1 MFRFTIRDLLWLM
14 VVVGIALAWI
24 DRERTWRASL
34 GRTYQEL
41 LESERRKLRREMSEE
56 LDLHIGCLLYTSDAA
71 DE

>member
-56 LDLHIGCLLYTSDAA
+56 LDLHIGALNATRKSK
-71 DE
+71 